1 MIITQIKEFTLLWCH
16 KRRTFETQTEDGIS
30 LEQFL
35 ISWKM
40 MTSCSFCVK
49 CPFHLCLWRLY
60 AVPSVLVCCAFGAYM
75 LCLRRLYA
83 MPLEFQDANNRKKSF
98 VPFSREKKT
107 LSNDS
112 KCLRG
117 FALTLYISNGNISED
132 ATFLTAFFQ
141 RSHFTFSNCLL
152 SFAPADSRQLCTF
165 V

>member
-1 MIITQIKEFTLLWCH
+1 M
-16 KRRTFETQTEDGIS
+16 EDGIS

-40 MTSCSFCVK
+40 ITSCCFCVK

-60 AVPSVLVCCAFGAYM
+60 AVPLVLVCSAFGACM
-75 LCLRRLYA
+75 LYLWRLYA
-83 MPLEFQDANNRKKSF
+83 VPSALVCYAFRISRRKQSQKNRLC
-98 VPFSREKKT
+98 PFHVKKKT
-107 LSNDS
+107 LSNGS